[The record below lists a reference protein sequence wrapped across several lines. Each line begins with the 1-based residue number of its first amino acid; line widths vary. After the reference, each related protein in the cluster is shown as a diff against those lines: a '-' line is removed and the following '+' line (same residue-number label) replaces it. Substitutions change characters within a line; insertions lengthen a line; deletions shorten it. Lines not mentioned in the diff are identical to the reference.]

1 MRDKI
6 ALPIGCVA
14 FGTSLLALAWLTG
27 LSLTGA
33 GIGCILAGLA
43 TLAWRTGR
51 HYECR

>member
-1 MRDKI
+1 MRAKA
-6 ALPIGCVA
+6 ALPIGCVVLGA
-14 FGTSLLALAWLTG
+14 TLLALAWLTG

-51 HYECR
+51 HYECL

>member
-1 MRDKI
+1 MGAKA
-6 ALPIGCVA
+6 ALPIGCVVLGA
-14 FGTSLLALAWLTG
+14 ALLALAWLTG
-27 LSLTGA
+27 LSLSGA